1 MTRALLSP
9 LFKSTYQHSRKE
21 SKCSDHQSTRVIP
34 FNSAQENVNPLYPL
48 MGTTGLVSLSTDER
62 YEAGHYPATAPRP
75 LPGGDGITYDAKKR
89 VPSAGRPGL
98 QPRRGSICSTLRGL
112 RARPK
117 GGGGGVSPQP
127 RGRAER
133 IQGGRG
139 FRAGSLRWMQE
150 HEGGVLACLRQG
162 PAR

>member
-34 FNSAQENVNPLYPL
+34 FNLAQENVNPLYPL

-98 QPRRGSICSTLRGL
+98 QPRRGSICSTCMASG
-112 RARPK
+112 PD
-117 GGGGGVSPQP
+117 P
-127 RGRAER
+127 RGE
-133 IQGGRG
+133 GEE
-139 FRAGSLRWMQE
+139 S
-150 HEGGVLACLRQG
+150 HHSPEGGQRGSKEAGASERG
-162 PAR
+162 A